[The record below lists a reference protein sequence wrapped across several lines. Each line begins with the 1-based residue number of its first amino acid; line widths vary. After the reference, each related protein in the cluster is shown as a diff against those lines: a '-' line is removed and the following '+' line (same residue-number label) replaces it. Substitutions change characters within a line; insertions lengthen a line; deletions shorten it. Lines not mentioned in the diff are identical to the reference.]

1 MGMLTMCPVCGDG
14 YLSPQLRKGYAMV
27 NGAKVEFSV
36 VYSYCID
43 CESEL
48 MDPQD
53 MAHNSNECAIIGT
66 FIDHQFVKLGAK

>member
-1 MGMLTMCPVCGDG
+1 
-14 YLSPQLRKGYAMV
+14 MV

-66 FIDHQFVKLGAK
+66 FIDNQFVKLGAK